1 MTKGLYI
8 ATIIILL
15 IVITLAFFIIFKKKR
30 KEKIIK
36 MINSL
41 EKEKNLL
48 INVPVL
54 SELSKVEALVKNNKL
69 EKKYDT
75 WKLKIDII
83 ENETIPTIN
92 DMLIEADFLV
102 EKGKLKEIY
111 QKLIEIEI
119 KLCEIKTKIKKRR

>member
-15 IVITLAFFIIFKKKR
+15 VIITLAFLIIYKNKRKKR
-30 KEKIIK
+30 IIK
-36 MINSL
+36 MINDL

-54 SELSKVEALVKNNKL
+54 SELNKVEALVKNNKL
-69 EKKYDT
+69 EEKYDT

-92 DMLIEADFLV
+92 DMI
-102 EKGKLKEIY
+102 I
-111 QKLIEIEI
+111 
-119 KLCEIKTKIKKRR
+119 